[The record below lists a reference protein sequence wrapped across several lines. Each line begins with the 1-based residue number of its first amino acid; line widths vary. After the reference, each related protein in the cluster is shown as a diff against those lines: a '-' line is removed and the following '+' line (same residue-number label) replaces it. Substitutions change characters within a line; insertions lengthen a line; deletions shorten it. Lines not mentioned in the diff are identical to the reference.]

1 MKRKQ
6 LHFKTGFHVSLRNP
20 KAQMAEMTLAPVD
33 SEGDATNYHRGADQ
47 WLFVVEGA
55 GIAKVNHR
63 QVRLRQ
69 GMLLL
74 IEHGDIHEIHNTG
87 KRPLRT
93 LNFYVPP
100 AYSSDGKELPPA
112 KKR

>member
-6 LHFKTGFHVSLRNP
+6 LHFKTGFHVSLRNK
-20 KAQMAEMTLAPVD
+20 KAQAAEMTLAPGD
-33 SEGDATNYHRGADQ
+33 SEGDSTNYHRGADQ

-63 QVRLRQ
+63 RVPLRI

-74 IEHGDIHEIHNTG
+74 IEHGDKHEIKNTG
-87 KRPLRT
+87 KHPLRT
-93 LNFYVPP
+93 LNLYIPP
-100 AYSSDGKELPPA
+100 AYSADGDELPPA
-112 KKR
+112 KK